1 VSYQKVTL
9 TAKQIKELAVWI
21 SLNGDIERVTIEETN
36 ESGIGASH
44 DAIYHTGQVE
54 RTYSQNI
61 TDVGAW

>member
-21 SLNGDIERVTIEETN
+21 SLNGDIESVTIEETN
-36 ESGIGASH
+36 EFEFGLNH
-44 DAIYHTGQVE
+44 TAIYHTGKVE
-54 RTYSQNI
+54 RSYSQNI